1 MSGLRAGGH
10 CGRMPQGANVFASVV
25 PPSLA
30 GKGVR
35 GLGMDFSLT
44 AEQRRIQQTARAFAR
59 EELAPLAREADEQ
72 RAFPRELIPRMAKL
86 GFLSG
91 TVAREYGGAGMDALS
106 FALVSEEL
114 GWADSSVR
122 GFMTV
127 HVSLVSG
134 CIE

>member
-1 MSGLRAGGH
+1 M
-10 CGRMPQGANVFASVV
+10 
-25 PPSLA
+25 
-30 GKGVR
+30 
-35 GLGMDFSLT
+35 
-44 AEQRRIQQTARAFAR
+44 
-59 EELAPLAREADEQ
+59 AREADE
-72 RAFPRELIPRMAKL
+72 RRVFPRELIPRMAEL

-91 TVAREYGGAGMDALS
+91 TVAQEYGGAGMDALS

-134 CIE
+134 CIEQWGDRGAEAANGCRSWRRARRLAATA